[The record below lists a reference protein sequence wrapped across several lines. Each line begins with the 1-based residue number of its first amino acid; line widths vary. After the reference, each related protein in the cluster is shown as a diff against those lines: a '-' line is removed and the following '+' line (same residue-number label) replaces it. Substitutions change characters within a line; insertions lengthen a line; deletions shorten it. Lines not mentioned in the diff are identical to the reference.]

1 MKRQRGQSLTEYAV
15 MLAVLLVIAL
25 GVVRYIAK
33 GVNTRMEHAAQQVS
47 GQ

>member
-1 MKRQRGQSLTEYAV
+1 MKRQRGQGITEYAI
-15 MLAVLLVIAL
+15 MLAVLLVIVL

-33 GVNTRMEHAAQQVS
+33 GVNTRMEHAAQQVT